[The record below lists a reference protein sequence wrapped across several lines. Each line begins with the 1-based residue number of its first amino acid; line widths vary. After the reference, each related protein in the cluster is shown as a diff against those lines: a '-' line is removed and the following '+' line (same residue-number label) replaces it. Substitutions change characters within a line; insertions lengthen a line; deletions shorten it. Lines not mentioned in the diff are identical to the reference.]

1 MQSIQQLT
9 NNLLVKKHSSIVLS
23 GAVFGFFIAYFS
35 VTGDAVETETSL
47 KAIETVLAIFIGISS
62 AYWVYFSGLLLDK
75 LLPWHKQEGNRLLA
89 GMIVHFL
96 VTFLWSFLSLYLI
109 SFVVPETINF
119 ESIQELYMLKI
130 GIILLILVLIIEII
144 YFALYSYYS
153 YTTFQIE
160 TVRQERKQIELQLKA
175 LKSQLSP
182 HFLFNSLNTIS
193 SLVFKDKKLAEG
205 FIRKLAELYQYTLSS
220 YQTKLITLK
229 EELDFIDSYQYLLKI
244 RFGEK
249 FQCQI
254 EVDETLMDSSIPPLT
269 LQMLIENAVK
279 HNVLEA
285 SNPLNI
291 QVFSDQKY
299 IVVKNNIT
307 RKPKK
312 VTSFQIGL
320 KNINARYLLLHEE
333 GIVITNGENF
343 QVKLPVIS
351 WKNSLSINH
360 SFEF

>member
-1 MQSIQQLT
+1 MQSIHQLT
-9 NNLLVKKHSSIVLS
+9 NNLLVKKHISISFS
-23 GAVFGFFIAYFS
+23 GAIFGFFIAYF
-35 VTGDAVETETSL
+35 VATGDAEDATTSL
-47 KAIETVLAIFIGISS
+47 GNLEVFMSLLIGLAS
-62 AYWVYFSGLLLDK
+62 AYGVYFSGIFLDK

-89 GMIVHFL
+89 GIFVHFL
-96 VTFLWSFLSLYLI
+96 VTFFGSFLLLYVSSLLMPA
-109 SFVVPETINF
+109 SFNF
-119 ESIQELYMLKI
+119 ESIQELYALKLAI
-130 GIILLILVLIIEII
+130 VLLILVLIIEII

-160 TVRQERKQIELQLKA
+160 SVRQERKQIELQLKA

-193 SLVFKDKKLAEG
+193 SLVFKDKKMAES

-220 YQTKLITLK
+220 YQKKLTTLQ
-229 EELDFIDSYQYLLKI
+229 EELDFVDSYQYLLKI
-244 RFGEK
+244 RFGDK
-249 FQCQI
+249 FECQI
-254 EVDETLMDSSIPPLT
+254 EVDDSLLGTKIPPLT

-279 HNVLEA
+279 HNVLEV
-285 SNPLNI
+285 SDPLKV

-299 IVVKNNIT
+299 IVVKNNVT

-333 GIVITNGENF
+333 GIAITNGESF
-343 QVKLPVIS
+343 QVKLPLIS
-351 WKNSLSINH
+351 
-360 SFEF
+360 